1 VSTRRRASGAGRRK
15 ADKPKPPASRTAP
28 KSKKRSGQRR
38 AGRAIS
44 RRAAGGPAPKARAD
58 SSTSAGPAP
67 KARPRL
73 RIDILTL
80 FPGIFESVFKHSLLG
95 KAAARGLIEV
105 GIHDIREH
113 AEGRHKVADDAPY
126 GGGDGMVMKPGPV
139 VRAIEKARGEVGW
152 VILTTPAGALL
163 TQARARALSAREH
176 LVIVCGRYGGVD
188 ERVSQIAVDE
198 EISIGDYVLG
208 GGEPAAI
215 VLVDAIARL
224 VPGVVGNAESTIEDS
239 FEAGLLEYPQY
250 TRPASFRGLD
260 VPAVLLAGHHGDV
273 SRWRREEALRR
284 TRERRPELLDK
295 ETAADLRRAS
305 KKKETP

>member
-1 VSTRRRASGAGRRK
+1 VTTRRRATGAGRRK
-15 ADKPKPPASRTAP
+15 ADGPKPPVARATR
-28 KSKKRSGQRR
+28 KRGKGSGQKR

-44 RRAAGGPAPKARAD
+44 RRAAA
-58 SSTSAGPAP
+58 
-67 KARPRL
+67 L

-80 FPGIFESVFKHSLLG
+80 FPAIFDSVFAQSLLG
-95 KAAARGLIEV
+95 KAIDRGLIEV
-105 GIHDIREH
+105 RIHDIREH
-113 AEGRHKVADDAPY
+113 AEGRHRVVDDAPY

-139 VRAIEKARGEVGW
+139 VRAIEAVRGERGW

-188 ERVSQIAVDE
+188 ERVSRIAVDE

-224 VPGVVGNAESTIEDS
+224 VPGVVGNAESTVEDS

-260 VPAVLLAGHHGDV
+260 VPAVLLAGHHGEVD
-273 SRWRREEALRR
+273 RWRREQALRR
-284 TRERRPELLDK
+284 TRERRPELLGPEEMD
-295 ETAADLRRAS
+295 APRAS
-305 KKKETP
+305 KTKETP